1 MNPPGCPACD
11 GQWPAP
17 EQRIADCGTTIAYLH
32 DDQFFAGWTFL
43 VLKRHATEL
52 WQLEAVERTQLI
64 EEVARV
70 ARAVSAAFGAVKI
83 NYELLGNVIAH
94 IHWHLVPRGGDDP
107 SPKAPVWTIA
117 HEPRR
122 LAPAEMTERIA
133 LIRSHLGV

>member
-1 MNPPGCPACD
+1 V
-11 GQWPAP
+11 P
-17 EQRIADCGTTIAYLH
+17 EQQIADCGSTIAYLH

-43 VLKRHATEL
+43 VLKRHATEM
-52 WQLEAVERTQLI
+52 WQLESVERAQLI

-70 ARAVSAAFGAVKI
+70 ARAVSTAFGAVKI

-94 IHWHLVPRGGDDP
+94 IHWHLVPRRGDDP

-122 LAPAEMTERIA
+122 LAPAEMAERIA
-133 LIRSHLGV
+133 LIRSHLGR